1 MPPKPTCKVVKREGQ
16 RGARIDPKGCKVRTT
31 KDAQGNKRQYNK
43 QGQEKFKITEIR
55 NEHAVTIAGS
65 RQYATVVR
73 HWKTTTGP
81 NAMSVA
87 QKGAFKR
94 NHKMI
99 YDTGA
104 TMTTMSRS
112 MLRKIG
118 ENPNRTNNVRYTTSQ
133 GAIGPVVQ
141 TKVLNDVVFYVLI
154 HSSGQHV
161 HTGPLPQEWV
171 KIKVDVAVMDSDQA
185 NLLGTTTIK
194 QLKSCNAAHR
204 DWSDGL

>member
-1 MPPKPTCKVVKREGQ
+1 MRPPSIAPKVYIHMPPKPTCKVVKREGQ

-104 TMTTMSRS
+104 TMTTMSRA

-118 ENPNRTNNVRYTTSQ
+118 ENPNITNNVRYTT
-133 GAIGPVVQ
+133 
-141 TKVLNDVVFYVLI
+141 
-154 HSSGQHV
+154 
-161 HTGPLPQEWV
+161 
-171 KIKVDVAVMDSDQA
+171 
-185 NLLGTTTIK
+185 
-194 QLKSCNAAHR
+194 
-204 DWSDGL
+204 

>member
-1 MPPKPTCKVVKREGQ
+1 MPPKPTCKVVKIEGQ

-112 MLRKIG
+112 TLRKIG
-118 ENPNRTNNVRYTTSQ
+118 ENPNRKPAPQPLLTVDLPNAMDLWICEVLRCFRGS
-133 GAIGPVVQ
+133 
-141 TKVLNDVVFYVLI
+141 KV
-154 HSSGQHV
+154 
-161 HTGPLPQEWV
+161 
-171 KIKVDVAVMDSDQA
+171 
-185 NLLGTTTIK
+185 
-194 QLKSCNAAHR
+194 
-204 DWSDGL
+204 

>member
-171 KIKVDVAVMDSDQA
+171 KIKVDVAVMDSDVA
-185 NLLGTTTIK
+185 NLLGTTSIR
-194 QLKSCNAAHR
+194 QLKSR
-204 DWSDGL
+204 LKVKFK